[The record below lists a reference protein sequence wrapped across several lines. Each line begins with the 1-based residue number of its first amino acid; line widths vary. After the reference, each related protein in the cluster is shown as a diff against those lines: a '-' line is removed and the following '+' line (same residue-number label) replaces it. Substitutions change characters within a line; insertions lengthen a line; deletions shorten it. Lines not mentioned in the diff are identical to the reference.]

1 MAVRRVLVVL
11 GGLVAAWL
19 VACAVLFV
27 WPPAETGAPRHADA
41 VVVLS
46 GDSHRLP
53 AAEALIR
60 RGVSRVLA
68 ISSVAKTPDWSAA
81 KALCRSRS
89 YLDARVLCFEAN
101 PYSTRGE
108 ARTFSAIARAHRWTS
123 IVVVS
128 STFHLTRAGMLF
140 RRCYAGKVSLVGSPT
155 RWYYLPQEWGTE
167 TVKLVVQTLFER
179 SC

>member
-1 MAVRRVLVVL
+1 MRRVLVV

-46 GDSHRLP
+46 GDSRRLP
-53 AAEALIR
+53 PAEALIR
-60 RGVSRVLA
+60 RGVAPVLA
-68 ISSVAKTPDWSAA
+68 ISSVAKTTSWVAA
-81 KALCRSRS
+81 RRLCRLGR
-89 YLDARVLCFEAN
+89 YGTARVLCFEAS

-108 ARTFSAIARAHRWTS
+108 AETFSTIARRHHWRS

-128 STFHLTRAGMLF
+128 STFHLTRAQMLF
-140 RRCYAGKVSLVGSPT
+140 GRCYDGKLSLVGAPSL
-155 RWYYLPQEWGTE
+155 WYHLPVEWVSE
-167 TVKLVVQTLFER
+167 TGKLLVQALFER
-179 SC
+179 GC

>member
-1 MAVRRVLVVL
+1 MRRVLVVL

-46 GDSHRLP
+46 GDSRRLP
-53 AAEALIR
+53 PAEALIR

-68 ISSVAKTPDWSAA
+68 ISSIAKTPDWSAA
-81 KALCRSRS
+81 KQLCRQHT
-89 YLDARVLCFEAN
+89 YLGARVLCFEAK

-108 ARTFSAIARAHRWTS
+108 ARTFSAIARAHHWRS

-140 RRCYAGKVSLVGSPT
+140 RRCYAGRISLVGAPT
-155 RWYYLPQEWGTE
+155 RWWFLPQEWASE
-167 TVKLVVQTLFER
+167 TVKLVVQTVFER
-179 SC
+179 AC